1 MRVLT
6 ADLGAQSRREAA
18 DPLKAAPDPGRN
30 GVIAP
35 NVRSQAQAGRVELPV
50 TTRYSHGVRRTN
62 SWRAR
67 WPYLIIDVDIH
78 DEAGF
83 EGYRKAVPTLATYGG
98 EYLVRGGEFEIIEGD
113 WRPHRLVLFR
123 FPDRGAIRAFFADPR
138 YAELLGLRQRTADA
152 VIVAVDGI
160 A

>member
-67 WPYLIIDVDIH
+67 WS
-78 DEAGF
+78 
-83 EGYRKAVPTLATYGG
+83 
-98 EYLVRGGEFEIIEGD
+98 
-113 WRPHRLVLFR
+113 
-123 FPDRGAIRAFFADPR
+123 
-138 YAELLGLRQRTADA
+138 RT
-152 VIVAVDGI
+152 
-160 A
+160 